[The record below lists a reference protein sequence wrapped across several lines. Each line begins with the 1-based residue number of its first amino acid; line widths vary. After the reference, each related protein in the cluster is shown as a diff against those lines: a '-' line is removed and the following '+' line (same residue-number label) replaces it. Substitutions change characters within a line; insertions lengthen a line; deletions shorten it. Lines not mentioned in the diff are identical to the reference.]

1 MADAEEG
8 FRQIEIMA
16 LELEDPVVLE
26 ASRSVRD
33 VLVEMRERRSGYAL
47 LTEGDVLVGIFTER
61 DVLTQV
67 LGADQVLDEPISR
80 WMTRDTVY
88 VQPDAA
94 IREACFLMYRG
105 GFRHLPVLDDT
116 GRILGCVRHRDII
129 RLLVS
134 FFPEQVM
141 NLPPDPDQ
149 VARAPEGG

>member
-8 FRQIEIMA
+8 LRQIEIMA

-26 ASRSVRD
+26 ATRSVRD
-33 VLVEMRERRSGYAL
+33 VLAEMRERRSGYAL

-67 LGADQVLDEPISR
+67 LGSDQVLDEPISR
-80 WMTRDTVY
+80 WMTRDTVC
-88 VQPDAA
+88 VRPDAA
-94 IREACFLMYRG
+94 VREACFLMYRE
-105 GFRHLPVLDDT
+105 GFRHLPVLDDA
-116 GRILGCVRHRDII
+116 GKILGCVRHRDII

-134 FFPEQVM
+134 FFLEQVM